1 MRPINRERF
10 EKVLNEHMFKLVQI
24 LTNPN
29 VSLMGREFAVRQA
42 KVEILEEF
50 DINTGLVN
58 TIDEEIKDLIP
69 EEFHY
74 TMGGKKKKKK

>member
-1 MRPINRERF
+1 MNPVNRDRF

-29 VSLMGREFAVRQA
+29 VSLMGREFAVNQA
-42 KVEILEEF
+42 KKDILEEF
-50 DINTGLVN
+50 DINTGLIN
-58 TIDEEIKDLIP
+58 TLDEELKDLIP

-74 TMGGKKKKKK
+74 TKGGKRKKK